1 MSRRR
6 RRRIDFF
13 LLRFSFLRWLVRK
26 GRCEAELCDSQ
37 NEITSWLRAFSSMD
51 Q

>member
-1 MSRRR
+1 MSKTEEL
-6 RRRIDFF
+6 IFF
-13 LLRFSFLRWLVRK
+13 LVRLGGK

-37 NEITSWLRAFSSMD
+37 NEITRWLRAFSSFPSSID